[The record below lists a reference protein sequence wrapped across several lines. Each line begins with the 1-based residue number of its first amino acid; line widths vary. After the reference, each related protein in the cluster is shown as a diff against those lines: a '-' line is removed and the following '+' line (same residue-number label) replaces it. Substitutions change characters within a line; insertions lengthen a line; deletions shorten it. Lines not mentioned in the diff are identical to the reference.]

1 MAMKIEQKI
10 YTATGVLVVL
20 LGSLWLV
27 QKNAKDDAMAHS
39 QAAASAALPEVKLP
53 ADDVDK
59 ITKIQIKNGTKGEVV
74 LEKEGDNWKLTKPVN
89 YSANQQNVKSLLD
102 NMKEVKLKDT
112 IDNGTGQY
120 ATYELD
126 DEKAVHVR
134 LFKDTAQAIDLY
146 FGKSGTRGQMT
157 RLSNKDGVYVAS
169 GYSSFLYTRE
179 TKDWRDRDVM
189 KFEDA
194 NVVSVSLKND
204 NGAFSFSLNGDKWT
218 GTFKGKPIP
227 SLDPDKVKDMLRT
240 YKSLTAEDFA
250 DDKPP
255 SETGLDKPAALA
267 FTLKDAG
274 GTEKINVGKTS
285 TGSSR
290 YAQKEGNPTVFV
302 LSSFAADWAVA
313 NESKFQK
320 PEAVKDGGVGEKPDG
335 GKKK

>member
-27 QKNAKDDAMAHS
+27 QKNAKDDAVAHS

-59 ITKIQIKNGTKGEVV
+59 VTKIQIKNAGKGEVV

-89 YSANQQNVKSLLD
+89 YPANQQNVKSLLD
-102 NMKEVKLKDT
+102 NLKEVKLKDT

-126 DEKAVHVR
+126 DEKAVHVQV
-134 LFKDTAQAIDLY
+134 FKDTAKGIDLY

-157 RLSNKDGVYVAS
+157 RLSDKDGVYVAS

-194 NVVSVSLKND
+194 NVVSVNLKND
-204 NGAFSFSLNGDKWT
+204 NGVFSFSQNGDKWT

-227 SLDPDKVKDMLRT
+227 SLDGDKVKDMLRT
-240 YKSLTAEDFA
+240 YKSLSAEDFA

-255 SETGLDKPAALA
+255 SETGLDKPAVLA
-267 FTLKDAG
+267 IALKDAG
-274 GTEKINVGKTS
+274 GTLKINVGKTS

-290 YAQKEGNPTVFV
+290 YAQKEGTPTVFV

-320 PEAVKDGGVGEKPDG
+320 PEAVKDGGVAEKPDG